1 MVEHHWT
8 TTARTCREWAHS
20 EAGQAMAGLGRFL
33 AEVHTGPALAARAEW
48 RTTTH
53 HMRQA
58 MSWLMRAERDAE
70 LESQFNALK
79 RALSNTGEST

>member
-33 AEVHTGPALAARAEW
+33 AKVHAGPALMARVEW
-48 RTTTH
+48 RTTVR
-53 HMRQA
+53 HMRHA
-58 MSWLMRAERDAE
+58 MSWLMRAERDAA
-70 LESQFNALK
+70 LESETNHMGE
-79 RALSNTGEST
+79 RAHD